1 MDWHIQ
7 NTVSRLTQFIVVF
20 AGVLVLGLAAAGA
33 VTVQQITSPGGI
45 VAWLVED
52 HSIPLTAIEFSFR
65 GGAALDPEHKDGLAN
80 LVAGLLDEG
89 AGDLDSQSF
98 QGRLYDLSV
107 SLSFSAGFDTFRGS
121 LKTLNR
127 HRDEAIDMLRLALTQ
142 PRFDAEPVERIRQ
155 QVLTSIRRRSND
167 PDRIASQTLW
177 RAVFAD
183 HPYGRPLRGNEKS
196 VSAITVDDIRSFV
209 ERRIAKDT
217 LIVGAVG
224 YISASEL
231 AIALDTAFG
240 NVPDVAASSLLQK
253 ANEAAGGQTFVIEQ
267 DVPQSVISFSQPG
280 LARDDA
286 DYYVAYVMNYIL
298 GGGGFSSRLYE
309 EVREKRGLAYSVYS
323 YMNSLDAGAL
333 IAGGVS
339 TVNARAGESL
349 AVIRAEW
356 ARMRDSGVTQEELD
370 DATRY
375 LTGSWPLS
383 FDNTGQMARRLVGMQ
398 YNYLG
403 IDYLDRRN
411 DYITAVRLEDIN
423 RVARRVLDPSK
434 FTVVVV
440 GKPEGIVATAE
451 APDLKE

>member
-1 MDWHIQ
+1 MRWHSQ
-7 NTVSRLTQFIVVF
+7 NPTPRLSGFMAAFV
-20 AGVLVLGLAAAGA
+20 GVLMLGLAPAKA
-33 VTVQQITSPGGI
+33 VTVQQVTSPGGI

-52 HSIPLTAIEFSFR
+52 HSIPLTSIEFSFR
-65 GGAALDPEHKDGLAN
+65 GGAALDPKGKDGLAN
-80 LVAGLLDEG
+80 LVSGLLDEG
-89 AGDLDSQSF
+89 AGDIDSQTF
-98 QGRLYDLSV
+98 QGRLSDLSI
-107 SLSFSAGFDTFRGS
+107 SLRFSAGLDTFRGS
-121 LKTLNR
+121 FKTLNR
-127 HRDEAIDMLRLALTQ
+127 HRDEALDLLRLALSQ

-155 QVLTSIRRRSND
+155 QVLSSIRRRTND

-183 HPYGRPLRGNEKS
+183 HPYGRPLRGTNSS

-224 YISASEL
+224 DISPVAL
-231 AIALDTAFG
+231 ATILDTVFG
-240 NVPDVAASSLLQK
+240 NLPDRAASPQLQK
-253 ANEAAGGQTFVIEQ
+253 ANTGSSGQTFVIEQ
-267 DVPQSVISFSQPG
+267 NVPQSVITFSQPG

-286 DYYVAYVMNYIL
+286 DYYIAYVMNYIL

-323 YMNSLDAGAL
+323 YMNPMEAGAL

-349 AVIRAEW
+349 QVIRAEW
-356 ARMRDSGVTQEELD
+356 ARMRDNGITREELD
-370 DATRY
+370 NAKRY

-383 FDNTGQMARRLVGMQ
+383 FDNTSRIARQLVGMQ
-398 YNYLG
+398 YSDLG

-411 DYITAVRLEDIN
+411 DFIEAVQLDDVN
-423 RVARRVLDPSK
+423 RVAQRVLDPNK

-440 GKPEGIVATAE
+440 GKPEGIEPTAE
-451 APDLKE
+451 PPDLKE